1 MRDPARIDRICGKLA
16 EAWKTVPDWRLM
28 QFMCNI
34 QRNYGNDCFFVEDD
48 VVERIFEFMLEELD
62 EEEEEE

>member
-28 QFMCNI
+28 QFICNI
-34 QRNYGNDCFFVEDD
+34 QRDFGSDCFYKEDEQIE
-48 VVERIFEFMLEELD
+48 VYFD
-62 EEEEEE
+62 EIVKNRS